1 MIAAAALADR
11 RAAAGARLREALD
24 RAARPPLRAA
34 VPPREAP
41 AGRGIRRMRRA
52 VDLSKV
58 EIGDAAGDDAFAGRG
73 RAARR
78 ALDGGRILREPQEAR
93 VPVAALGVEEAADL
107 VVA

>member
-1 MIAAAALADR
+1 MITTADLADR
-11 RAAAGARLREALD
+11 RAATGARLREALD

-52 VDLSKV
+52 VDLT
-58 EIGDAAGDDAFAGRG
+58 EIQKADGAGDDAFAGRG

>member
-1 MIAAAALADR
+1 MFAAADLADR
-11 RAAAGARLREALD
+11 RAAAGARLRQALD

-52 VDLSKV
+52 VDLTKV
-58 EIGDAAGDDAFAGRG
+58 EKTDGAGDDAFAGRG

-78 ALDGGRILREPQEAR
+78 ALDSGRILREPQEAR
-93 VPVAALGVEEAADL
+93 VLVAALGVEEAADL
-107 VVA
+107 VET